1 MFRLSKLRLSAALG
15 IGSVLI
21 VLIAVLAMALSS
33 QRLLGRL
40 AERQALTRAQLAAA
54 GAREFLR
61 RANEDVFSSAQ
72 VLAER
77 PILQRLLQGQS
88 WRQLEPVLQR
98 FCATGAGDVC
108 AVIAPGVEV
117 SAGAPGSP
125 AVAWP
130 EVLAA
135 VEEQGQRFVMAPQ
148 DGSAPITGA
157 YLPSTADPQVRVV
170 VLRRLQGPLLRS
182 LRDQVGAEVR
192 IINYSSYSAPPDDPY
207 TTLHSMALSDGRYAA
222 TRLSNPDV
230 YAATSMLS
238 AVNGEIVG
246 LIDVEL
252 PAAEFDSAVGALT
265 RRLAIIAV
273 VVLAIAGLGGVLY
286 GRWLVRPVSELR
298 NAADRIGRGNFSTA
312 IPSSGMQE
320 VSALAATM
328 EEMRRNLVELTTAL
342 RRREAEAS
350 AVLGGVVEGVY
361 AVDMDRRIRYANPQA
376 ARIVGREPQAMIG
389 EFCGDVL
396 RPELVD
402 GRRPC
407 EHDCPIVRAREQ
419 GSFRAVERLCGS
431 NGAARTT
438 VIQSAAPVDGQQV
451 QVIRDETELEAVRRA
466 RDSVL
471 ANISHE
477 FRTPLAAQL
486 ASIELLH
493 DGVGNLTDAEQREL
507 FANLERGVLRLMR
520 LIDNLLESVRIESGQ
535 LGIRRNAVV
544 AGDVVDEAAAFMR
557 PLLAQRHQELR
568 IDLPRDL
575 PVISGDAQRLIQ
587 VFVNLISN
595 ASKFAPEQTPIR
607 VSGGVNNGSLK
618 LWVEDEGPGV
628 AEADRGALF
637 DRFSRASEAEPA
649 APGLGL
655 GLWIVKSIVERHDG
669 GIELTRTTDSR
680 TRFVVTLPVG
690 MPE

>member
-1 MFRLSKLRLSAALG
+1 VFRLSNLKLSAALG

-88 WRQLEPVLQR
+88 WRMLEPVLQR
-98 FCATGAGDVC
+98 FCATGGGDVC
-108 AVIAPGVEV
+108 AVLAPGVEV
-117 SAGAPGSP
+117 SAGAQGSP
-125 AVAWP
+125 VSWQ

-135 VEEQGQRFVMAPQ
+135 VDEQGQRFVLAPQ

-157 YLPSTADPQVRVV
+157 YLSSAADPQVRVV

-192 IINYSSYSAPPDDPY
+192 IINYSSYAAPPDDPY

-222 TRLSNPDV
+222 MRLSNPDV

-252 PAAEFDSAVGALT
+252 PATEFDAAVGSLT
-265 RRLAIIAV
+265 QRLVIIAV

-312 IPSSGMQE
+312 IPSSGTQE

-407 EHDCPIVRAREQ
+407 EHDCPIVRAREH
-419 GSFRAVERLCGS
+419 GSHRAVERLCGS
-431 NGAARTT
+431 NGTVRTT

-493 DGVGNLTDAEQREL
+493 DGVGSLTDAEQREL

-544 AGDVVDEAAAFMR
+544 AGEVVDEAAAFMR
-557 PLLAQRHQELR
+557 PLLAQRRQELR

-595 ASKFAPEQTPIR
+595 ASKFAPERTPIR
-607 VSGGVNNGSLK
+607 VSGGVSNGSLE

-669 GIELTRTTDSR
+669 GIVLTRTADAR

>member
-1 MFRLSKLRLSAALG
+1 MVLPRSLKLSAALG
-15 IGSVLI
+15 IGSVVI

-54 GAREFLR
+54 GAREYLR
-61 RANEDVFSSAQ
+61 RLNEDAFTSAQ

-77 PILQRLLQGQS
+77 PTLQRLLQDQS
-88 WRQLEPVLQR
+88 WRGLEPFLQR
-98 FCATGAGDVC
+98 FCASSGGDIC
-108 AVIAPGVEV
+108 AVLAPGVAV
-117 SAGAPGSP
+117 SAGSPGVSWDEVQA
-125 AVAWP
+125 AVA
-130 EVLAA
+130 
-135 VEEQGQRFVMAPQ
+135 EQGQRFVYAPR

-157 YLPSTADPQVRVV
+157 LLTSAADPQVRVA
-170 VLRRLQGPLLRS
+170 VLRRLDGSVLRI
-182 LRDQVGAEVR
+182 LRDQLGADVR
-192 IINYSSYSAPPDDPY
+192 IINYASYTAPQEDPY
-207 TTLHSMALSDGRYAA
+207 TELHSLALSDGRYAA

-230 YAATSMLS
+230 YAATTMLS
-238 AVNGEIVG
+238 ALTGEIVG

-252 PAAEFDSAVGALT
+252 PAAEFDGAVQSLT
-265 RRLAIIAV
+265 RRLAIIALV
-273 VVLAIAGLGGVLY
+273 VIAIAGLGGVLY

-298 NAADRIGRGNFSTA
+298 IAADRIGRGNFSTA
-312 IPSSGMQE
+312 IPSRGTQE
-320 VSALAATM
+320 VSALAGTM

-342 RRREAEAS
+342 RRREAEAQ
-350 AVLGGVVEGVY
+350 AVLGGVVEGVF

-376 ARIVGREPQAMIG
+376 ARIAGREPGQMIG

-402 GRRPC
+402 GKRPC
-407 EHDCPIVRAREQ
+407 ERDCPIVHARTH
-419 GSFRAVERLCGS
+419 GSYRAVERLCGS
-431 NGAARTT
+431 NGGAARTT

-493 DGVGNLTDAEQREL
+493 DGVGSLTDAEQREL

-535 LGIRRNAVV
+535 LGIRRNAII
-544 AGDVVDEAAAFMR
+544 AGDIVEEAAAFMR
-557 PLLAQRHQELR
+557 PLLAQRRQDLR

-575 PVISGDAQRLIQ
+575 PVVSGDAQRLIQ
-587 VFVNLISN
+587 VFVNLMSN
-595 ASKFAPEQTPIR
+595 ASKFAPESSPIR
-607 VSGGVNNGSLK
+607 VSGDVGGGALR
-618 LWVEDEGPGV
+618 LWVEDEGPGI

-637 DRFSRASEAEPA
+637 DRFSRAGNAEPA

-655 GLWIVKSIVERHDG
+655 GLWIVKSIIERHDG
-669 GIELTRTTDSR
+669 RIELVRSEDQR
-680 TRFVVTLPVG
+680 TRFVVTLPLG
-690 MPE
+690 TAE